1 MKSKVVNILK
11 RNNNLFKTIS
21 FLKGIV
27 FDFKYRIL
35 SLKWNSNHNFFID
48 IANHQKSNL
57 NRNLSIIW
65 CGINENQDR
74 SGLIQGLEK
83 NFNLE
88 IFYRPNKEYGLTN
101 NSFYD
106 LKSINKN
113 GELLYNYLKVK
124 SELSQVDYLFGQ
136 FMGVNINTYWLEKI
150 QKLGI
155 KIISLS
161 WDDKLVNLWGKD
173 YKLSC
178 HSISHHIDYLL
189 CSSIEPIKAYTNTNA
204 FFFPLG
210 SYDKVFSGDPYS
222 KKTIDVLFIG
232 NQYGARK
239 SYIDFL
245 IKNKINIEF
254 YGMDW
259 GTEFLSFTECA
270 QKFKQAKII
279 IGIGYV
285 SHSSKIT
292 TLKLRDFDASI
303 SGALYLTTRNKELEK
318 LFPNNEIEF
327 YESKNELL
335 KKITFYLE
343 NDTKRIEKASK
354 LQKFTMNNFS
364 WDILF
369 KKLNSYLS

>member
-1 MKSKVVNILK
+1 MNKKL
-11 RNNNLFKTIS
+11 L
-21 FLKGIV
+21 FLKNYSNFYKIFSFTKGLV
-27 FDFKYRIL
+27 FDIKYQNL
-35 SLKWNSNHNFFID
+35 KAKWNSKSSSFIN
-48 IANHQKSNL
+48 IANHQKSSL
-57 NRNLSIIW
+57 NRNLSVIW

-113 GELLYNYLKVK
+113 GKLLYNYLKVK
-124 SELSQVDYLFGQ
+124 SELSQVDYLIGQ
-136 FMGVNINTYWLEKI
+136 FMGVNINTFWLEKI
-150 QKLGI
+150 QKLDI

-178 HSISHHIDYLL
+178 HSISNHIDYLL
-189 CSSIEPIKAYTNTNA
+189 CSSIEPIKAYTNA

-232 NQYGARK
+232 NQYGVRK

-259 GTEFLSFTECA
+259 GTDFLSFTECA

-303 SGALYLTTRNKELEK
+303 SGALYLTTENKELKK
-318 LFPNNEIEF
+318 LFPNNEIE
-327 YESKNELL
+327 YYKSKRELL

-354 LQKFTMNNFS
+354 LQKFTMNNYS

-369 KKLNSYLS
+369 KKLSSYLS